1 MAVQCA
7 DEGRDLRLRDD
18 AKQAGR
24 QGFFNAYA
32 GILHTDGYVAYEKD
46 IGAKGMI
53 HACCLA
59 HARRGSIDAIKV
71 QTKSHVRDMKFHPT
85 DKDRSVGTPAL
96 ERVVVLMD
104 SLFAIDREAREQRL
118 SRDDRHALR
127 MEHMPA
133 LLSVMH
139 ML

>member
-1 MAVQCA
+1 MLVASHTQGA
-7 DEGRDLRLRDD
+7 DPL
-18 AKQAGR
+18 
-24 QGFFNAYA
+24 
-32 GILHTDGYVAYEKD
+32 
-46 IGAKGMI
+46 M
-53 HACCLA
+53 
-59 HARRGSIDAIKV
+59 IKV

-118 SRDDRHALR
+118 LRDDRHAMR

-133 LLSVMH
+133 LLSEMH